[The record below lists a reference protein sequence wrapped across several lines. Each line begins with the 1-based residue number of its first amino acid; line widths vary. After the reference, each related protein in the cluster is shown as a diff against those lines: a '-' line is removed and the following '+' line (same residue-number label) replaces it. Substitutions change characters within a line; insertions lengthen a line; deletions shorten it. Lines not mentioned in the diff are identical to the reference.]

1 VREKKRHSMMDGLKA
16 ASSKKKQKQQKKK
29 QDTRIIIPLLSQS
42 YEIAPD
48 WGGGEMLHRQRKKE

>member
-1 VREKKRHSMMDGLKA
+1 MDGLKA